1 MTYANHDRL
10 DMARI
15 DLEARRM
22 RAETLRNILTGLS
35 TRVRNLFSGG
45 HGATGRAA

>member
-1 MTYANHDRL
+1 MTYASHDRI

-22 RAETLRNILTGLS
+22 RAETLRNLMTGIS
-35 TRVRNLFSGG
+35 TRVRALFAGG